1 MAQTARLLPAAT
13 QVIDAAP
20 VTGVHGVHASDVP
33 AAELSVLKYPA
44 LHAATRLL
52 PMVLQATESAFA
64 TGVHGSSQQ
73 SVVEQTSA
81 AQLLSGSGDL
91 SAIPAAVQTDAGKA
105 PVTPS
110 LLQFEAQFDGLMV
123 QVSETRSAALSTC
136 V

>member
-1 MAQTARLLPAAT
+1 MHTSEADAALLSVLVKPMAQTARLLPAAT

-64 TGVHGSSQQ
+64 TGVHGNSQQ
-73 SVVEQTSA
+73 SG
-81 AQLLSGSGDL
+81 LGSDL
-91 SAIPAAVQTDAGKA
+91 RHVH
-105 PVTPS
+105 TPS
-110 LLQFEAQFDGLMV
+110 VLALWV
-123 QVSETRSAALSTC
+123 QPIFHGP
-136 V
+136 